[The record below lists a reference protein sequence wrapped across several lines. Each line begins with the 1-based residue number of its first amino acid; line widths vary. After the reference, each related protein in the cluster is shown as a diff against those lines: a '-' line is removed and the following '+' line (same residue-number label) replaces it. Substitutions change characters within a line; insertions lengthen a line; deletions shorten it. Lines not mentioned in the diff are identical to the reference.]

1 MIEVIAL
8 APPKRRRGAWVH
20 EGGSMSSD
28 PEVNDSLLRT
38 IAELR
43 TEVNHL
49 IDEQVAY
56 VKERV
61 EEPVSPRVLRA
72 APVTSVAESDKDIV
86 KVRSLDPRQ
95 RLDALAK
102 HLDHRLRLA
111 NVPVPERNEEA
122 PATQE

>member
-1 MIEVIAL
+1 MPSDHEV
-8 APPKRRRGAWVH
+8 
-20 EGGSMSSD
+20 SD
-28 PEVNDSLLRT
+28 PFLRS

-43 TEVNHL
+43 VELNTL

-61 EEPVSPRVLRA
+61 EEPVVPRVLRTV
-72 APVTSVAESDKDIV
+72 PVMSVTEPPEEVAT
-86 KVRSLDPRQ
+86 VRSLDPRQ

-111 NVPVPERNEEA
+111 NTA
-122 PATQE
+122 PAERSERVGASQE

>member
-1 MIEVIAL
+1 
-8 APPKRRRGAWVH
+8 
-20 EGGSMSSD
+20 MSSD
-28 PEVNDSLLRT
+28 IEVNDSLLRT

-43 TEVNHL
+43 SEVKHL

-61 EEPVSPRVLRA
+61 EEPASPRVLRA
-72 APVTSVAESDKDIV
+72 APAASVTEPTQDIT
-86 KVRSLDPRQ
+86 KARSLDPRQ

-111 NVPVPERNEEA
+111 NVPVPEQAECA
-122 PATQE
+122 PTTAE

>member
-1 MIEVIAL
+1 M
-8 APPKRRRGAWVH
+8 P
-20 EGGSMSSD
+20 SD
-28 PEVNDSLLRT
+28 HEVNDPFLRW

-43 TEVNHL
+43 VELNSL

-61 EEPVSPRVLRA
+61 EEPVAPRVLRTV
-72 APVTSVAESDKDIV
+72 PVLSVPEPAEEV
-86 KVRSLDPRQ
+86 ATVRSLDPRQ

-111 NVPVPERNEEA
+111 NVPSAERSERAGASLE
-122 PATQE
+122 

>member
-1 MIEVIAL
+1 
-8 APPKRRRGAWVH
+8 
-20 EGGSMSSD
+20 MSSD

-43 TEVNHL
+43 SEVNHM

-56 VKERV
+56 VRDRV

-72 APVTSVAESDKDIV
+72 APVASVTEPPKEVTKGRA
-86 KVRSLDPRQ
+86 LDPRQ

-111 NVPVPERNEEA
+111 NVPGSEKTECAAVTAE
-122 PATQE
+122 